1 MPRTLLLV
9 LFSCAMLSAKAQT
22 YYFPKTLYADS
33 VAMQQQL
40 PALAAKVAASIEAKG
55 NVTSL
60 RNLARLYL
68 LAGNDAK
75 FKFWLDS
82 FVTVNVGPVKENP
95 DINLE
100 SRLFATVR
108 KTAKP
113 GSKVFQEEYRAK
125 LKSYFPTMPLYSQ
138 QNAQFLADRQ
148 VEEFA
153 DKYHAQLAKSKGSDS
168 LSQEQATAFCL
179 AYINYQVYGN
189 AIPIFKQYVDQITVA
204 KYLVNDSILITAPDG
219 GKISLTVVRN
229 KQVKGPQSVILKNN
243 IYSGSDLALAKV
255 AVDYG
260 YIGVIANPRGKRL
273 SPDTLYP
280 YEFDAKDG
288 YAVIDWISKQPWC
301 NGKVGMYGGSYL
313 GFTQWAAVKKMHP
326 ALKTIVPAV
335 AVAPGI
341 DFPVENGVYLN
352 YMLSWIHFV
361 NNNKNTD
368 AASNADSK
376 KWISLNEKYYQLGI
390 PFNQL
395 DSLEGKTQPLFQRWL
410 QHPEYDTYWKSMTPQ
425 LEEYGKIK
433 IPVFCTTGYYEGDQ
447 LGALYYWKQLQ
458 AWNKNHK
465 SYLLM
470 GPWDHFG
477 AQGFPLSEM
486 LGYKTDPVSNLKIE
500 PIIFEWFDHIL
511 KGAPLPKML
520 KGKINY
526 QLMGANEWKTATS
539 LETMYNDSLV
549 FHPGLA
555 QASPKTYALSTK
567 PLVNNSIH
575 QSVNFAYRGEPL
587 HIGETEEGVNL
598 IIDSLLRPV
607 PNRLVFIS
615 EPFAKPITI
624 TGPMQADVLA
634 RINKKDMDLVLELYE
649 QFADGH
655 VMFLTKVVQRASLA
669 KSRGQ
674 RILLT
679 PDTWEKI
686 PMHEN
691 YLAPKRLAPGSR
703 IVIRLGINKSP
714 DWQINYGT
722 GRDVS
727 TESILDAREP
737 LEIDWS
743 GESRFVV
750 RVLK

>member
-1 MPRTLLLV
+1 MPRKLLLV
-9 LFSCAMLSAKAQT
+9 LLCCAVLSAKAQT
-22 YYFPKTLYADS
+22 YYFPKNLYADS
-33 VAMQQQL
+33 VALQQQL
-40 PALAAKVAASIEAKG
+40 PALAAKVAANIEAKG
-55 NVTSL
+55 NLGNL
-60 RNLARLYL
+60 RNVARLHL

-75 FKFWLDS
+75 FKYWLDS
-82 FVTVNVGPVKENP
+82 FVVVNVGPVKENP
-95 DINLE
+95 DINME

-113 GSKVFQEEYRAK
+113 GSKVFQEQYRAK

-138 QNAQFLADRQ
+138 QNALFLADRQ
-148 VEEFA
+148 VQDFA
-153 DKYHAQLAKSKGSDS
+153 NKYQDQLAKSKGSDS
-168 LSQEQATAFCL
+168 LSQEQASAFCL
-179 AYINYQVYGN
+179 AYINYQVYGI
-189 AIPIFKQYVDQITVA
+189 AIPIFKQYVDQISAA
-204 KYLVNDSILITAPDG
+204 KYLVKDSILITAPDG

-229 KQVKGPQSVILKNN
+229 KLVKGPQSVILKNN
-243 IYSGSDLALAKV
+243 IYSGQDISLAKV

-273 SPDTLYP
+273 SPDSLYP
-280 YEFDAKDG
+280 YEFDAQDG

-301 NGKVGMYGGSYL
+301 NGKVGMFGGSYL
-313 GFTQWAAVKKMHP
+313 GFSQWAAVKKVHP

-341 DFPVENGVYLN
+341 DFPIENGVYLN

-361 NNNKNTD
+361 NNTKNTD
-368 AASNADSK
+368 EASNANGK
-376 KWISLNEKYYQLGI
+376 KWNSLNEKYYQLGI
-390 PFNQL
+390 PYNQL

-410 QHPEYDTYWKSMTPQ
+410 QHPEYDAYWKSMTPQ
-425 LEEYGKIK
+425 AEEFGKIK

-458 AWNKNHK
+458 TWNKDHK

-477 AQGFPLSEM
+477 AMGFPLSEL
-486 LGYKTDPVSNLKIE
+486 LGYKTDPVSNIKIE
-500 PIIFEWFDHIL
+500 PIIFEWFNHIL

-526 QLMGANEWKTATS
+526 QLMGANEWRTATS

-549 FHPGLA
+549 FYPGA
-555 QASPKTYALSTK
+555 AISKTSYSLSTK
-567 PLVNNSIH
+567 PLANNSIH
-575 QSVNFAYRGEPL
+575 QSVDFAFRGEPL
-587 HIGETEEGVNL
+587 HVGETEEGTNL
-598 IIDSLLRPV
+598 IIDTVLQTV

-624 TGPMQADVLA
+624 SGKMQADVLA

-669 KSRGQ
+669 KSRSQ
-674 RILLT
+674 RNLLT
-679 PDTWEKI
+679 PGKWVQI

-714 DWQINYGT
+714 EWQINYGT

-727 TESILDAREP
+727 TESIKDATEP

-743 GESRFVV
+743 GETRFVV